1 MRIGVQGTASDL
13 HAADARYH
21 DSCRKLFMN
30 PKHVRAAQNLK
41 EEIPDEDVTVASLVK
56 MIKSAKDRICTSL
69 ELHSL
74 YLDKG
79 G

>member
-1 MRIGVQGTASDL
+1 MRIRVQGAASDL

-21 DSCRKLFMN
+21 YSCRKLFIN

-69 ELHSL
+69 ELYSL

>member
-1 MRIGVQGTASDL
+1 
-13 HAADARYH
+13 
-21 DSCRKLFMN
+21 MN
-30 PKHVRAAQNLK
+30 PKYVRAAQNLK

-79 G
+79 R